1 MALAWLTHNGIGLA
15 YNGKG
20 LALDVTDP
28 YNPLDLG
35 PYTIRVVYGDSPSE
49 SWQPRINFGTAT
61 RVSLSPNVWDITYE
75 NSDWSNLL
83 RVSSSAG
90 YYADRI
96 KGVLGANSTGVT
108 NMSYMFYGQ
117 SWLGNPSPG
126 WYVMPLFDTS
136 AVTDMS
142 YMFNTASITGIPV
155 FDTSNVTNMEC
166 MFSFSSLESLPL
178 INTSKVTNMRGMF
191 EWCTALNTAIP
202 LIDTSSVTDMSY
214 MFHYCNGLPSTTDFD
229 TSSVT
234 NMDSMFEH
242 CISLERISNYDTIN
256 VVSMQKMMADCTSLL
271 RAPVFR
277 FHTGNV
283 QNMWQLCYG
292 CKKLQAVPQ
301 LVTTSVTNINVAFYN
316 CLAVAEGA
324 LSLYNSMS
332 SQANPPQYHSGTF
345 TNCGESTTTGL
356 AELNQIPTSWGGRM
370 Q

>member
-1 MALAWLTHNGIGLA
+1 MALAWLTHNGNGLA

-28 YNPLDLG
+28 YNPLGLG
-35 PYTIRVVYGDSPSE
+35 PYTIRVVYGNGASE
-49 SWQPRINFGTAT
+49 SWRPVINFGTAT
-61 RVSLSPNVWDITYE
+61 RVSMSPDVWDITYE
-75 NSDWSNLL
+75 NSDWSNFLNC
-83 RVSSSAG
+83 SSAAG
-90 YYADRI
+90 YSATQFV
-96 KGVLGANSTGVT
+96 GVLGANSTGVT
-108 NMSYMFYGQ
+108 NMSHLFYGQ
-117 SWLGNPSPG
+117 TLLGQPTYGGYP
-126 WYVMPLFDTS
+126 MPLFDTS

-142 YMFNTASITGIPV
+142 YMFYNVATPAIPV

-166 MFSFSSLESLPL
+166 MFSYSSLESLPL
-178 INTSKVTNMRGMF
+178 LNTSKVTNMRGMF

-202 LIDTSSVTDMSY
+202 LIDTSSVTDMSG

-242 CISLERISNYDTIN
+242 CVSLERISNYEAIN
-256 VVSMQKMMADCTSLL
+256 VVSMQKMMKDCTSLL

-283 QNMWQLCYG
+283 QNMWQLLYG
-292 CKKLQAVPQ
+292 CKKLQVVPQ
-301 LVTTSVTNINVAFYN
+301 LVTTSVTNINAAFYN
-316 CLAVAEGA
+316 CLNVSQGA
-324 LSLYNSMS
+324 LNLYNSMS